1 MPKVNASGNIKKKN
15 TPAVRRVR
23 KMKFT
28 KTVIVLKSD
37 MLLRALGS
45 SSSRKAGKGILKKT
59 SYKKKRNTNKDVK
72 KSGC

>member
-15 TPAVRRVR
+15 TPAVRVR

-37 MLLRALGS
+37 MLLRALDS

-59 SYKKKRNTNKDVK
+59 SYKKKRNTNKDV
-72 KSGC
+72 